1 MSHHT
6 LQLKIVDIIY
16 DCLQNWTNQKYD
28 ITVEGHKLTSYS
40 LVFIKLRHKG
50 QQRNFF
56 KSGIKIHP
64 NNSQDAIV
72 LEEFLSFLNHL
83 VSLMNTFL
91 IIIFIL
97 YPVYLLTKYLLCK

>member
-16 DCLQNWTNQKYD
+16 DCLQNWTNYMYD
-28 ITVEGHKLTSYS
+28 ITVEAQKLTSYS

-50 QQRNFF
+50 EQHNFF

-64 NNSQDAIV
+64 NNFEDASI
-72 LEEFLSFLNHL
+72 LEEFLSFLNML
-83 VSLMNTFL
+83 VSLINFY
-91 IIIFIL
+91 ISYSYI
-97 YPVYLLTKYLLCK
+97 